1 MSKQRPILFNGDMVV
16 AIDGDLKNQ
25 TRRTKGLKL
34 INESPNLWRFSA
46 IISSGN
52 GLIEYGFVNDS
63 NNSDILIKCPY
74 GVPGNVLYVRETF
87 EKCKKGYRYKS
98 GNISSISI
106 TGKWKPSIHMPK
118 EAARIWLQIVEVSV
132 ERLKEITQQGAKD
145 EGVKLTQTSPLSS
158 FIALWDRING
168 TGEFNSNPWVWV
180 VKFKKIPKP

>member
-1 MSKQRPILFNGDMVV
+1 MSKQRPILFNVDMVI
-16 AIDGDLKNQ
+16 AIDGNLKTE
-25 TRRTKGLKL
+25 TRRTRGLKEL
-34 INESPNLWRFSA
+34 NEDPNNWIFMWQEPDKNYLFTSINGMCTKS
-46 IISSGN
+46 
-52 GLIEYGFVNDS
+52 
-63 NNSDILIKCPY
+63 IKCPY
-74 GVPGNVLYVRETF
+74 GQLGDVLYVRETW
-87 EKCKKGYRYKS
+87 CKTVVEDESEIGYLYKADEIGS
-98 GNISSISI
+98 RI
-106 TGKWKPSIHMPK
+106 KWKPSIHMPK